1 MPGLMDELQRRL
13 EEAQE
18 RVDLHQRTLDANPD
32 SWEARK
38 NLEYANRLLAI
49 WEERVRDGK

>member
-1 MPGLMDELQRRL
+1 MSVAQLAQRL

-18 RVDLHQRTLDANPD
+18 RVAARESDLAANPD

-38 NLEYANRLLAI
+38 NLEYALRLLAI
-49 WEERVRDGK
+49 WEERVSDGK